1 MIDAKTFLKQLR
13 ATLKQHG
20 FQRLNA
26 NNYFH
31 RAEFLLCLFTI
42 QKSMYGGQYY
52 FDVYYRLADDDPK
65 EKNYRA
71 LWFGRLAS
79 LFATEHE
86 TIRSIDFDDPALVR
100 QFAPQFLARLPAI
113 ADDLAAW
120 TDTTAFLQ
128 RFGDD
133 FSAEQQAAIAAHT
146 FRPE

>member
-1 MIDAKTFLKQLR
+1 
-13 ATLKQHG
+13 
-20 FQRLNA
+20 
-26 NNYFH
+26 
-31 RAEFLLCLFTI
+31 
-42 QKSMYGGQYY
+42 MYGGQYY
-52 FDVYYRLADDDPK
+52 FDVYYRLADGAPK

-86 TIRSIDFDDPALVR
+86 TIRSIDFDDPALVS

-113 ADDLAAW
+113 ADALAAW

-146 FRPE
+146 FRWE

>member
-1 MIDAKTFLKQLR
+1 MTDAKTFLKQLR

-20 FQRLNA
+20 FQHLNA
-26 NNYFH
+26 INYLPP
-31 RAEFLLCLFTI
+31 AVFLLCLFTI

-65 EKNYRA
+65 EQNYRA
-71 LWFGRLAS
+71 LCFDRRERLFTA
-79 LFATEHE
+79 EHE
-86 TIRSIDFDDPALVR
+86 TIRSIDFDDAELVS
-100 QFAPQFLARLPAI
+100 PQFLARLPAI

>member
-1 MIDAKTFLKQLR
+1 MTDAKTFLKQLR

-26 NNYFH
+26 NNYYY

-65 EKNYRA
+65 EQNYRA
-71 LWFGRLAS
+71 LCFDRRERLFTA
-79 LFATEHE
+79 EHE
-86 TIRSIDFDDPALVR
+86 TIRSIDFDDAELVS

-120 TDTTAFLQ
+120 TDTTSFLQ
-128 RFGDD
+128 HFGDN

>member
-1 MIDAKTFLKQLR
+1 MTNAKTFLKQLR

-31 RAEFLLCLFTI
+31 RAEFLLCLLTI
-42 QKSMYGGQYY
+42 QKSMYSGQYY
-52 FDVYYRLADDDPK
+52 FDVYYRLADGDPK

-71 LWFGRLAS
+71 LWFGRLES
-79 LFATEHE
+79 LFAAEHE

-120 TDTTAFLQ
+120 TDTTAFPQ